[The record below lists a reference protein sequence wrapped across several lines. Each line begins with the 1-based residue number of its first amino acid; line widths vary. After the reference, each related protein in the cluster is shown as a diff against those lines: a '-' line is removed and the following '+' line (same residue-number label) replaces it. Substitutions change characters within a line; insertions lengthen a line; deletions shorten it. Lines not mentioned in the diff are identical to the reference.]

1 MANVWDRQRNEDG
14 ELEPIKWYSRFETY
28 RLLGANRSLLATYNA
43 DRRDRAREGSTS
55 TPRSWTKNAEAW
67 HWQER
72 AELWDET
79 ILQEARQ
86 ADADRREEWKARERD
101 MANKLLDRALDM
113 LKFPLAEVTRTGENG
128 QTTII
133 MPVDWKAGDVNRYA
147 EIASKLARLADDMAN
162 VRTEVKIDAVDR
174 EIEAELARLAGLV
187 QAGDVGDAEGETDAG
202 AAGDSAD

>member
-86 ADADRREEWKARERD
+86 ADADRER
-101 MANKLLDRALDM
+101 
-113 LKFPLAEVTRTGENG
+113 NG
-128 QTTII
+128 R
-133 MPVDWKAGDVNRYA
+133 P
-147 EIASKLARLADDMAN
+147 E
-162 VRTEVKIDAVDR
+162 
-174 EIEAELARLAGLV
+174 
-187 QAGDVGDAEGETDAG
+187 
-202 AAGDSAD
+202 SATWLTSCWIGRWTCSSFHWQR